1 MDSASPARGLTA
13 LTFALLLS
21 QFFRT
26 CLGVMSPELQH
37 DLQLSP
43 AGFGSLSSCFFL
55 AFGLAQIPVGIAFDR
70 FGVGAPARLLLMLGV
85 VSGALFVFSPNGSTA
100 MLAQVGLGLACAP
113 VFMGLMHYAAERL
126 SPQRFATAISR
137 ANALGMLGGLCATAP
152 LGWAVQTVGWRPAIA
167 VATLCMAMACLG
179 VWRTVHDQG
188 HAQVQQESLVDM
200 LRTSVVLLKVPALW
214 TLIPMCI
221 AMAAGTSFRNAWG
234 GPYLAGVF
242 GLEAGPRGLALAV
255 LSLGAFSAA
264 FALPWLLRRCSIRD
278 TVLGWA
284 GATLA
289 AGLAL
294 AAWPSAGLLPDVA
307 LLTMLA
313 TVGVLHPLVMTHGR
327 LLLAPAVRGRGL
339 GLLNSFV
346 FLGSALTSWV
356 FGLIADAGQR
366 ANTVAP
372 AVYAY
377 IFVFAALLVV
387 VGLVAY
393 VFSPAL
399 PSTESES
406 RSS

>member
-1 MDSASPARGLTA
+1 
-13 LTFALLLS
+13 
-21 QFFRT
+21 
-26 CLGVMSPELQH
+26 
-37 DLQLSP
+37 
-43 AGFGSLSSCFFL
+43 
-55 AFGLAQIPVGIAFDR
+55 
-70 FGVGAPARLLLMLGV
+70 
-85 VSGALFVFSPNGSTA
+85 
-100 MLAQVGLGLACAP
+100 
-113 VFMGLMHYAAERL
+113 
-126 SPQRFATAISR
+126 
-137 ANALGMLGGLCATAP
+137 
-152 LGWAVQTVGWRPAIA
+152 
-167 VATLCMAMACLG
+167 
-179 VWRTVHDQG
+179 
-188 HAQVQQESLVDM
+188 
-200 LRTSVVLLKVPALW
+200 
-214 TLIPMCI
+214 MCI